1 MSNSRAGAN
10 AGSKLPRR
18 PRKRFGQHFLTDPAV
33 VERIFGALRCQATD
47 HVLEIGPGTG
57 LLTER
62 LCQEAGT
69 VTAIE
74 VDRDLAASLQ
84 ARLPA
89 LNVVQADVLT
99 TDLAPYLGPEG
110 ASRIVGNLPYN
121 VATPLLGHLFEV
133 IDRIADVHVMLQA
146 EVADRLAADPGTKSY
161 GRLSVISQY
170 YCRIERLFDVEAAS
184 FTPAP
189 KVRSTFLRLCARE
202 REPCDVGNL
211 AAVLRAAFGQRRKT
225 LGNALKS
232 FAPDWHALGL
242 DPGAR
247 AENLRVADFIA
258 IANAPASRASGDFA
272 KRNLGEP
279 KADRH
284 GQPSADSGAEDN
296 EGDP

>member
-1 MSNSRAGAN
+1 MPSSRPRAH
-10 AGSKLPRR
+10 AGSGLPRR

-33 VERIFGALRCQATD
+33 VERIFGALRCEATD

-62 LCQEAGT
+62 LCHEAGT

-89 LNVVQADVLT
+89 LNVVQANVLT
-99 TDLAPYLGPEG
+99 TDLAPYLGSDG
-110 ASRIVGNLPYN
+110 ALRIVGNLPYN
-121 VATPLLGHLFEV
+121 VATPLLGRLFEV
-133 IDRIADVHVMLQA
+133 IDGIADVHVMLQS
-146 EVADRLAADPGTKSY
+146 EVADRLAAGPGTKSY
-161 GRLSVISQY
+161 GRLSVTSQY
-170 YCRIERLFDVEAAS
+170 YCQVERLFDVEPAS

-189 KVRSTFLRLCARE
+189 KVRSAFVRLCARE

-242 DPGAR
+242 DAGAR
-247 AENLRVADFIA
+247 AENLRVEDFVA
-258 IANAPASRASGDFA
+258 IANAGHPGAAARPPGD
-272 KRNLGEP
+272 GELP
-279 KADRH
+279 
-284 GQPSADSGAEDN
+284 
-296 EGDP
+296 